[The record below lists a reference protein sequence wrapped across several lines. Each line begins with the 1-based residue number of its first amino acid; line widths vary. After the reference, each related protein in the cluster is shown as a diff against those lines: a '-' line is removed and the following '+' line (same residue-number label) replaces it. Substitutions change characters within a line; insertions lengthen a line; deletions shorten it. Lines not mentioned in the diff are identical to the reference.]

1 MMSGIFLVMALLV
14 NESPSAPIMDGPAV
28 QVEQVQASHDG
39 AADVSV
45 PNIGSATDNPTSV
58 PQLPNT
64 LDAPREAP
72 KGEAVLAT
80 GGEKKDLAAE
90 VARALEFI
98 RQRGQQPTPEIL
110 AREIGPDALA
120 AYLNQ
125 DPAHIDI
132 FSTTNDTHPLPAGD
146 PAVPDGVQLVR
157 PASPEG

>member
-1 MMSGIFLVMALLV
+1 MTGIFLMMALLLD
-14 NESPSAPIMDGPAV
+14 EIPAAPTMDGPAV
-28 QVEQVQASHDG
+28 QIEQVQPSDG
-39 AADVSV
+39 PAADVSA

-58 PQLPNT
+58 SQLPNT

-72 KGEAVLAT
+72 KGEAALAS
-80 GGEKKDLAAE
+80 GGEEKDLAAE

-132 FSTTNDTHPLPAGD
+132 FSTTNDRQPLPADD
-146 PAVPDGVQLVR
+146 PAVPDGVQLIR
-157 PASPEG
+157 PVSPEG